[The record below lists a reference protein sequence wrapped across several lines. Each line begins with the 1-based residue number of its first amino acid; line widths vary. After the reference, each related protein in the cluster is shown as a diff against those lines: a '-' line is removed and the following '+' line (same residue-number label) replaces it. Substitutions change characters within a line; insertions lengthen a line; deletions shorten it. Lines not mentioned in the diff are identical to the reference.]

1 MLEKAGI
8 ESFKLS
14 INARNPFIIL
24 ADGNR
29 GYADPEASN
38 QVNGSTSSA
47 AKTPAGT
54 LTNTSRNGLG
64 FIGDAQYP
72 STRTFGFSINTTF

>member
-1 MLEKAGI
+1 MLK
-8 ESFKLS
+8 KLGMQS
-14 INARNPFIIL
+14 LKCSVNARNAFVIL
-24 ADGNR
+24 AKSNK

-38 QVNGSTSSA
+38 QINSSTSSA
-47 AKTPAGT
+47 AKNPAGT
-54 LTNTSRNGLG
+54 LTNSSRNGIG